1 MYKKIKNTLIL
12 TIFFVF
18 LFFITRYYFSDQNVI
33 LMNKSRS
40 TYSLMLSENTIDL
53 PLLINDTKNI
63 IDFKNDLEEFKN
75 KRKKRF
81 WEKLISN

>member
-75 KRKKRF
+75 KRKKRP
-81 WEKLISN
+81 WEKLISD

>member
-81 WEKLISN
+81 CKIYDA

>member
-1 MYKKIKNTLIL
+1 
-12 TIFFVF
+12 
-18 LFFITRYYFSDQNVI
+18 
-33 LMNKSRS
+33 MNKSRS

>member
-40 TYSLMLSENTIDL
+40 TYSLMLSENTIGL